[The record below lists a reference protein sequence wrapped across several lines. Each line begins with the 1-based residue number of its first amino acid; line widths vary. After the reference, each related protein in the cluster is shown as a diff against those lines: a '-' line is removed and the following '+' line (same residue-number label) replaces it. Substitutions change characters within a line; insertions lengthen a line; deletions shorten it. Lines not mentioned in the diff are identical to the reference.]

1 MEWHLE
7 RGRLLLVRHRRLDR
21 LRRGRDLDSV
31 PRAQELVERPL
42 EIPRLD
48 TRYDARRD
56 MERLDGH
63 RDAVRQAKPLDDDD
77 LVSWRDIEETTETRP
92 CELASERERRAARC
106 HATPAHVL
114 AERGHREL
122 LGDLRLLDVGPA
134 APPAHEVAL
143 AREVVER
150 GADGQARDAEVRAE
164 LPLGGDRG
172 ADAETLDQLEHLLPR
187 RALLGHLR
195 GGSDRLHRAGDYRG
209 SRRSGQC
216 HCFLSTDAV

>member
-56 MERLDGH
+56 VQRLDRH
-63 RDAVRQAKPLDDDD
+63 RDAIRQPKPLDDDD
-77 LVSWRDIEETTETRP
+77 LVSWRDIEETAETRS
-92 CELASERERRAARC
+92 CELARERERRAARR
-106 HATPAHVL
+106 HPAPAHVL

-122 LGDLRLLDVGPA
+122 LGDLR
-134 APPAHEVAL
+134 
-143 AREVVER
+143 
-150 GADGQARDAEVRAE
+150 
-164 LPLGGDRG
+164 
-172 ADAETLDQLEHLLPR
+172 
-187 RALLGHLR
+187 
-195 GGSDRLHRAGDYRG
+195 
-209 SRRSGQC
+209 
-216 HCFLSTDAV
+216 